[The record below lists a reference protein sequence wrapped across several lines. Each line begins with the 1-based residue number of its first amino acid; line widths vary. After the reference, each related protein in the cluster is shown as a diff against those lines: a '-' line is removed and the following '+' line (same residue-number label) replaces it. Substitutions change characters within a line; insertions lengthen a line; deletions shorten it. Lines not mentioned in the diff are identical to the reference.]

1 MNDLATT
8 TDLEWQL
15 LSVEWTLGTSLSQR
29 LAGLTPAEALDQ
41 LARGRVRMRHATRD
55 KVGNALQNMQAVRD
69 DVIMRSD
76 PALPEGLRQLADP
89 PFGLMVQGN
98 RALLDR
104 GVPRVAIIGSRRP
117 RESASIAADSIARGL
132 ARRGITVVSGLAIG
146 IDGRAH
152 EAALDAGGT
161 TIAVLGSGV
170 ENVHPRSNRR
180 LAERIARRGSLVIS
194 EYAPTAGAH
203 PWMFRARNRLLAAI
217 SDYVVVVQARRA
229 SGSMITVR
237 CAQDLGIDVGVVPSA
252 IDDPAFDGSIELLRE
267 GARAIVD
274 AESVSRAL
282 GMAPDTTSQLHQF
295 GSTLDVPRSIAE
307 IVATFELEYD
317 DVVCDLLDLE
327 LEGLI
332 VRTPDGRYHNV
343 QA

>member
-1 MNDLATT
+1 MNDVAEVTN
-8 TDLEWQL
+8 LEWQL
-15 LSVEWTLGTSLSQR
+15 LAVEWQLGTSLSQR
-29 LAGLTPAEALDQ
+29 LAGFTPAEALDQ
-41 LARGRVRMRHATRD
+41 LARGAVRMRAATRE
-55 KVGNALQNMQAVRD
+55 KVGEALAGMQQVRS

-76 PALPEGLRQLADP
+76 PGLPEGLRQLADP
-89 PFGLMVQGN
+89 PFGLMLRGN
-98 RALLDR
+98 RALLER
-104 GVPRVAIIGSRRP
+104 SVPRVAIIGSRRP
-117 RESASIAADSIARGL
+117 RESASIAAEAIARGL

-161 TIAVLGSGV
+161 TIAVLGSGID
-170 ENVHPRSNRR
+170 NVHPRSNRR
-180 LAERIARRGSLVIS
+180 LADRIVRRDSLLVS

-203 PWMFRARNRLLAAI
+203 PWMFRARNRLLAAL

-274 AESVSRAL
+274 AESVARAL
-282 GMAPDTTSQLHQF
+282 GLEAETSSQLHQF
-295 GSTLDVPRSIAE
+295 GSTLDVPRSITE
-307 IVATFELEYD
+307 IVATFDLEYD

-332 VRTPDGRYHNV
+332 VRTPDGRYRNV